1 MPLRLNFK
9 RTHRYNVSAK
19 DLYVIRI
26 YTLDGTCVE
35 YTVSSTTTG
44 RDALE
49 YVSQRLDIEDIC
61 VFGLKYE
68 DWSGESRWLFLNKS
82 VKKQLDKHARQ
93 HALTLGIM
101 LFIDNPQFISDP
113 QLRRL
118 FYLQLKHDVATG
130 ILPVT
135 LKLGIKLS
143 AYSLQADFGD
153 FVDVETTM
161 SSWREKAALCET
173 NFCGAFDLSA
183 TEYVDDILWGYLH
196 LQGVSQD
203 NAIWYFLDEIRH
215 IPRYGIRTFR
225 GTTSR
230 NEPAEL
236 GVSRNGVTITTL
248 ETQQR
253 TVANL
258 KWEHIKDLTYSR
270 KTFTI
275 QMLKKNKSVH
285 FMFEDLENARY
296 LWQFCIQMHSCY
308 IEYWTRIKSLPQQ
321 PAIHISE
328 PPDILRGTELR
339 HPSPESPM
347 PNEVFQD
354 SLQFSPVSRPS
365 PRSPLQLVR
374 APHKEMCHGPVCQT
388 PIGSQ
393 PRSFKIDPS
402 SIISS
407 AKLPNDEQ
415 RARSA
420 FVTDSKPNESVQNLA
435 LLTAVHE
442 GVAESESSTLVGQW
456 SLRSAADTLDSQML
470 NQGCVTCL
478 PGREWLH
485 PAGWFQPRVH
495 SQNNLL
501 NMNAK
506 NANSTMTKHGRNQD
520 NVKQTKVTKRARPH
534 HHNHHRRHQE
544 EQSDD
549 KQPRLLTAPEHAN
562 PSARKQSQTGLSCSQ
577 NAYLKPRAA
586 STGQV
591 HDNIVLHLSHADRAL
606 MENRPSSPTSMGS
619 SDSSSEHEIV
629 ASRAS
634 FSSSSSS
641 CCSESAKKAIVRQ
654 CNSGDHSCSSTSS
667 STSSIHSSLTEQH
680 CADVGVKKSAFAFTA
695 ALCTATHNIAASK
708 PSVKLS
714 NSNQTNIVRVTNR
727 KMWLSNAGA
736 LRPLLSG
743 LNQRHY
749 RPQVQ
754 MKRQQAA
761 VDAVLHEQQHLDE
774 TGGQAPF
781 ANMTTRTE
789 PSSKETNR
797 KLNGNKPLH
806 EFQRW
811 LLEAKQRFPVTW
823 ANTMINGRRMTLQIS
838 VPMADPNNEKGV
850 GLKSHHCGSRMMDT
864 TDASPLAA
872 NVATP
877 DGTIS
882 DSDRLTAVSTVQ
894 PGRLARSSSEACAHQ
909 LAGANPLQF
918 VNQRTNGL
926 VNTHPTP
933 FAVYLN
939 EDATSDRQIRR
950 QRNQAG
956 SVAQLGRLE
965 NTPAIHLYPPS
976 PTRTPHNEESPP
988 AVSELNNPDLIWIP
1002 TVLEQSKH
1010 NEAVNITEQ
1019 YSGKEACQEN
1029 AEKLLTPSSDE
1040 VGSRRSAYN
1049 DHQIVNSNGLSTNSV
1064 NRDTP
1069 LQRQGAFR
1077 GKPSSAR
1084 LIPYPLNL
1092 NDANRLAVTPPRHM
1106 PDGFTERTVGGIV
1119 RHPGPVNELFDSSQQ
1134 HLNSPHNLAPQD
1146 GKVIGFMYTLHKG
1159 TETHSSGHFSA
1170 PPSTPSGKLH
1180 FVWGDTNSPT
1190 ALTPV
1195 IPQSSSVH
1203 PHDVLSNWHRSFA
1216 VPNDGTSLNMSHL
1229 LATPSNLPAP
1239 DVTLPSENSAVNLSP
1254 ETNPNGTEVD
1264 LNEKP
1269 MTTSLTNS
1277 SMSSDQSSSNRP
1289 PSNGPLHL
1297 LTHSDIHQLLSLTNI
1312 RETELAH
1319 RLLVEYRQV
1328 LLQQQSL
1335 HTNSVSTPNL
1345 TASQE
1350 LQMCSSS
1357 TAAEDIEDVE
1367 VEATEIAQVKKEKE
1381 RYLKT
1386 KPKDGS
1392 MKHDRRHSQL
1402 HFEQQQPHQNGH
1414 THDNKLCQRKH
1425 RHTLLERKQSSL
1437 RSTSRK
1443 KVSKDRS
1450 ESRTIDS
1457 PDYVNAEAFRGDQR
1471 GYGERPMSLVSSTDM
1486 ESNGTFRILSSI
1498 DTRTSSGAGCSLVNL
1513 DGAGESFCSNDGAG
1527 TSADHAAPPASH
1539 QQECYTNGL
1548 AMNPAWEE
1556 KTSKQERNSLCN
1568 PAGDYTK
1575 RHETVAEIYGNQ
1587 PPVTHAEIPTTAA
1600 TASLPSPP
1608 DICKT
1613 QPRSTER
1620 PTSSPIVPPDSM
1632 NTIFR
1637 INPKKRPAAGEYENI
1652 ENLATEQLK
1661 LIQCAYTTQSM
1672 DGVGDTVASGQ
1683 NRNSTS
1689 NLAYSTMSNPGSPS
1703 SCMQSSSTLSSSS
1716 PSTSSFSSCSSSSAS
1731 DSSSDLGQSIPAHL
1745 SHSLD
1750 RSMQQAMH
1758 SRFKQSAVRKLSHCS
1773 PILLPRQK
1781 VRGIRHTVSDR
1792 SVYSF
1797 YPYRDDDVN
1806 RTMYITSNE
1815 RCFCADGNNRCEDVN
1830 RLPSSSWS
1838 RNKTRQCTGV
1848 CHQTATPRTLIKSSS
1863 LRINSPKNGS
1873 PLASHAGPPECALS
1887 KRKALSF
1894 DPFSDTALVRTKT
1907 TANRRNTPVRF
1918 EQPDSLV
1925 ANCRTFQTCRKAKRP
1940 HMYLPNVCSLKPKS
1954 CLKKSSVISELDA
1967 CEFRSEDDDATE
1979 NVRCLSDFE
1988 HDCLEDNTS
1997 ATLSPT
2003 GSPRLSAASS
2013 YSYSTSSLDAQTE
2026 ELCPRLS
2033 QYHARCGY
2041 WCMRALDPSAAHC
2054 LERMKRGG
2062 SLDPTFSKPR
2072 SPNTRSK
2079 RISQPPPPY
2088 RNCHHKGYSERK
2100 THGSPTSVFHRKHSY
2115 QNDRCDV
2122 FEHCS
2127 TALRPHHGRH
2137 LHFCPLDYKGPTECT
2152 GERNRITKFT
2162 RQYYGRRKHDKSD
2175 PSHPSVNSRA
2185 NASRHTDQCCH
2196 RQHHHHHSQQA
2207 PNKGEPQ
2214 QASSKPPVVRRKSNE
2229 LSELFNSTVVGD
2241 TTSTSR
2247 PDTIEM
2253 CASNATVKP
2262 PRPKDLSFL
2271 PRDARIIQNRNSP
2284 KLKTTPNLKNVESPQ
2299 RYCANSVTIEP
2310 RQFYQDISTS
2320 FGLIHTA
2327 NGNGE
2332 SSRISPM
2339 SSHGTYTSVSLIQ
2352 SPDLIPHSAMQ
2363 RQPSDQSN
2371 IYTAVRLP
2379 DSSGSKSKMVQPQ
2392 TLTTIQNKPAQS
2404 DPIRSHSSTP
2414 SRMRFL
2420 HASSSCTTP
2429 SSEDAQIRTDGMK
2442 CGSNTRT
2449 TTLTSPSRQSGHADV
2464 AHNHLQLPNNP
2475 TTLSP
2480 SSPTAVYVASFVLT
2494 PSHAF
2499 PSVSEKI
2506 RAIEKAKYQSD
2517 QGNCSVLKTN
2527 TLGHE
2532 ASDSDKRSLPLTRSG
2547 SLEPNDLLVRQS
2559 RVASSEKNVWNTLNH
2574 TLSGLAGDR
2583 DNQGQDKQIGGVLR
2597 KKAPNRIGIS
2607 HSPAI
2612 SPSVTQTFSPH
2623 SQKSKTHTTARPLL
2637 AGPRF
2642 SNSPPE
2648 VT

>member
-1 MPLRLNFK
+1 MPLKLNFK

-49 YVSQRLDIEDIC
+49 YVSQRLDIDDIC

-113 QLRRL
+113 QLRYPFNRLMWYIHFRRL

-130 ILPVT
+130 MLPVT

-143 AYSLQADFGD
+143 AYSLQ
-153 FVDVETTM
+153 
-161 SSWREKAALCET
+161 
-173 NFCGAFDLSA
+173 
-183 TEYVDDILWGYLH
+183 EYVDDILWGYLH

-285 FMFEDLENARY
+285 FMF
-296 LWQFCIQMHSCY
+296 
-308 IEYWTRIKSLPQQ
+308 
-321 PAIHISE
+321 
-328 PPDILRGTELR
+328 
-339 HPSPESPM
+339 M

-365 PRSPLQLVR
+365 PRSPLQLIR
-374 APHKEMCHGPVCQT
+374 TPHKEMYHGPVGQT
-388 PIGSQ
+388 SIGSQ
-393 PRSFKIDPS
+393 PRPFKIDPS
-402 SIISS
+402 SMTRS

-420 FVTDSKPNESVQNLA
+420 FVTDSKPNECAQNLA

-495 SQNNLL
+495 SPSNLL
-501 NMNAK
+501 NMNSK
-506 NANSTMTKHGRNQD
+506 NANSTTIKHGKSQD
-520 NVKQTKVTKRARPH
+520 NAKQTKVTKRARPH
-534 HHNHHRRHQE
+534 HHSHHRRHQE
-544 EQSDD
+544 EQSED
-549 KQPRLLTAPEHAN
+549 KQTRLLTAPEHTN

-577 NAYLKPRAA
+577 NVYLKPRAA

-591 HDNIVLHLSHADRAL
+591 HDNIVLHLSNADRVL

-641 CCSESAKKAIVRQ
+641 CCSEPAKKAIVRQ

-667 STSSIHSSLTEQH
+667 STSSIHSSLTEQR

-708 PSVKLS
+708 PSTKLS
-714 NSNQTNIVRVTNR
+714 NSNQTNLVRATNR

-761 VDAVLHEQQHLDE
+761 VDAVLHEQQHLDD

-781 ANMTTRTE
+781 ANMTARTE
-789 PSSKETNR
+789 PSSKETSR

-850 GLKSHHCGSRMMDT
+850 GLKSHHCGTQMMDT
-864 TDASPLAA
+864 TDVSPLAA
-872 NVATP
+872 NVTTP

-882 DSDRLTAVSTVQ
+882 DSNQLTALSTVQ

-909 LAGANPLQF
+909 LAGINPLQF
-918 VNQRTNGL
+918 INQRTNGL
-926 VNTHPTP
+926 VSTHPTP

-939 EDATSDRQIRR
+939 DDATSDRQICR
-950 QRNQAG
+950 QHNQAR

-988 AVSELNNPDLIWIP
+988 ALSELNNPDLIWIP
-1002 TVLEQSKH
+1002 TVLEQGKH
-1010 NEAVNITEQ
+1010 SEAASITEQ

-1049 DHQIVNSNGLSTNSV
+1049 DQQIVNSNGLSTNSV

-1119 RHPGPVNELFDSSQQ
+1119 RHPVPVNELFDSSQQ
-1134 HLNSPHNLAPQD
+1134 HLNATHNLVPQD
-1146 GKVIGFMYTLHKG
+1146 GKVTGFMCTLHKG
-1159 TETHSSGHFSA
+1159 TETQSSGHFSA
-1170 PPSTPSGKLH
+1170 PPSTPSGRLH
-1180 FVWGDTNSPT
+1180 FVWGDANSPT
-1190 ALTPV
+1190 EPTPV
-1195 IPQSSSVH
+1195 IPQGHSVH

-1229 LATPSNLPAP
+1229 LTTPSNLPAP
-1239 DVTLPSENSAVNLSP
+1239 DVTLPSENPTENLSP
-1254 ETNPNGTEVD
+1254 ETNPNGTEAD

-1319 RLLVEYRQV
+1319 RLLIEYRQV

-1367 VEATEIAQVKKEKE
+1367 VEATEIAQAKKEKE
-1381 RYLKT
+1381 RHMKA

-1392 MKHDRRHSQL
+1392 LKHDGRHSQS
-1402 HFEQQQPHQNGH
+1402 HFEQQQPQQNDH

-1425 RHTLLERKQSSL
+1425 RHKLLERKQSSL

-1443 KVSKDRS
+1443 KVSADRS

-1527 TSADHAAPPASH
+1527 TSADHATPLASH
-1539 QQECYTNGL
+1539 QQECDTSGL

-1556 KTSKQERNSLCN
+1556 QIRKRQGISLCN
-1568 PAGDYTK
+1568 LASDYTK
-1575 RHETVAEIYGNQ
+1575 RHETITEIYGNQ
-1587 PPVTHAEIPTTAA
+1587 PPATPAEIPTTTA

-1608 DICKT
+1608 DVCKI
-1613 QPRSTER
+1613 QAKSIER

-1637 INPKKRPAAGEYENI
+1637 INPKKRPVAGEYENI
-1652 ENLATEQLK
+1652 ENLATERLK
-1661 LIQCAYTTQSM
+1661 LIQCAYTAQLM
-1672 DGVGDTVASGQ
+1672 DGVRDAVASGQ
-1683 NRNSTS
+1683 NRNSAS
-1689 NLAYSTMSNPGSPS
+1689 NMAYSTMSHPGSPS

-1716 PSTSSFSSCSSSSAS
+1716 PSTSSSSSCSSSSAS
-1731 DSSSDLGQSIPAHL
+1731 GSSSDLGHSVPAHL

-1750 RSMQQAMH
+1750 RSMQQSMH
-1758 SRFKQSAVRKLSHCS
+1758 SRFKHSAIRKLSHCS

-1792 SVYSF
+1792 SVYSL
-1797 YPYRDDDVN
+1797 YPYREDDVD
-1806 RTMYITSNE
+1806 RTMYINSSE
-1815 RCFCADGNNRCEDVN
+1815 RCFCTNGTDRCEDVN
-1830 RLPSSSWS
+1830 RLPSTSWS
-1838 RNKTRQCTGV
+1838 RNKTRQCTSV
-1848 CHQTATPRTLIKSSS
+1848 CHRTVTPRTLIKSSS
-1863 LRINSPKNGS
+1863 LRINSPKNSS

-1887 KRKALSF
+1887 KHKALSF

-1907 TANRRNTPVRF
+1907 TASRRNTPVRF
-1918 EQPDSLV
+1918 EQPDPLV

-1940 HMYLPNVCSLKPKS
+1940 HVYLPNVCSHKPKS

-1967 CEFRSEDDDATE
+1967 CDFRSEDDDAIE
-1979 NVRCLSDFE
+1979 NIRCLSDFE
-1988 HDCLEDNTS
+1988 NDCLEDNTS

-2072 SPNTRSK
+2072 SPNTMSK

-2088 RNCHHKGYSERK
+2088 RSCHHKGYSEK
-2100 THGSPTSVFHRKHSY
+2100 TTRGSPTSVFHRNHSY
-2115 QNDRCDV
+2115 HNGRCDV

-2127 TALRPHHGRH
+2127 TAVGPHHRRH
-2137 LHFCPLDYKGPTECT
+2137 LHVCPFDYKGPTECT
-2152 GERNRITKFT
+2152 GERNKMTKFT
-2162 RQYYGRRKHDKSD
+2162 RQYHGRRKHDKSD
-2175 PSHPSVNSRA
+2175 TSQPSVNSRA
-2185 NASRHTDQCCH
+2185 NANRHTDQRCH
-2196 RQHHHHHSQQA
+2196 HQHHHHHFQQA
-2207 PNKGEPQ
+2207 PNKEGSQ
-2214 QASSKPPVVRRKSNE
+2214 QASSKPPVARRKSNE
-2229 LSELFNSTVVGD
+2229 LSELFNSTAVDD
-2241 TTSTSR
+2241 TTAPSV
-2247 PDTIEM
+2247 PDTAEL

-2299 RYCANSVTIEP
+2299 WYCANSVTIEP
-2310 RQFYQDISTS
+2310 RQLYQDISTS
-2320 FGLIHTA
+2320 FGLIHTGH
-2327 NGNGE
+2327 GNSE
-2332 SSRISPM
+2332 SNRISSM
-2339 SSHGTYTSVSLIQ
+2339 SSHGTCTSVSLIQ
-2352 SPDLIPHSAMQ
+2352 SPDLIPYSAME

-2371 IYTAVRLP
+2371 IRTAVWLP
-2379 DSSGSKSKMVQPQ
+2379 NTSGPKLKIVPPK
-2392 TLTTIQNKPAQS
+2392 TLNTIQNKPAQS
-2404 DPIRSHSSTP
+2404 DPVQSHSGIP
-2414 SRMRFL
+2414 DRMKFL
-2420 HASSSCTTP
+2420 HTSSICNTP
-2429 SSEDAQIRTDGMK
+2429 SSEDAQIRIDGTR
-2442 CGSNTRT
+2442 CGSKAGT
-2449 TTLTSPSRQSGHADV
+2449 TTLNSPGQQSGPANG

-2480 SSPTAVYVASFVLT
+2480 SSPTALYVASFVLT

-2527 TLGHE
+2527 TLGHA
-2532 ASDSDKRSLPLTRSG
+2532 ASDADKRSLHLTRSG

-2559 RVASSEKNVWNTLNH
+2559 LAAGSEKNVWNTLTH
-2574 TLSGLAGDR
+2574 TLSGFAGDR
-2583 DNQGQDKQIGGVLR
+2583 ENQGQDKLIGGVLR
-2597 KKAPNRIGIS
+2597 KTAPNRIGIS

-2612 SPSVTQTFSPH
+2612 SPSTTQTFSPH
-2623 SQKSKTHTTARPLL
+2623 SQKSKTHTTARPLI